1 LGGKIISEYRDPTF
15 SPAQATEHKLSV
27 LIGVGSLCYEVS
39 DASGRSLV
47 WKDCELPAGDSRDEA
62 IRILIQN
69 ELPLREQR
77 YNAVSVGFF
86 CEPAVLIPARLFDAS
101 RVSSYW
107 ETVSAAPAGHKVVS
121 DVLPA
126 LHARFVYPL
135 SGPLETV
142 ILAQWAGARL
152 FHAGT
157 AWLEGVFR
165 NMAAESPK
173 SVYVHV
179 FGSRLLVAVLD
190 GDALRFINFFEYQT
204 ARDFLY
210 YTLLALDQAQ
220 CSLEDTPLYLS
231 GKMTAEAEIFLLL
244 QRYFINFHFLS
255 PASAGAFPAGLP
267 EDRRHWYFDLLCT
280 RLF

>member
-1 LGGKIISEYRDPTF
+1 MGGTIISEYRDPTF

-39 DASGRSLV
+39 DAWGRSLV
-47 WKDCELPAGDSRDEA
+47 WKDSELPAGDSKNEA

-77 YNAVSVGFF
+77 YNAVSIALF
-86 CEPAVLIPARLFDAS
+86 CEPAVLVPDRLFDAS

-107 ETVSAAPAGHKVVS
+107 HTVSAPVAGHEITS
-121 DVLPA
+121 DVSPA

-135 SGPLETV
+135 SGQLEN
-142 ILAQWAGARL
+142 ILLAQWADACL

-157 AWLEGVFR
+157 AWLEGIHR
-165 NMAAESPK
+165 NMIAAHPRAM
-173 SVYVHV
+173 YVHV
-179 FGSRLLVAVLD
+179 SGARLLVAAFD
-190 GDALRFINFFEYQT
+190 SGALRFINFFDYQN

-210 YTLLALDQAQ
+210 YCLLALDQAQ
-220 CSLEDTPLYLS
+220 FSLEDTHLFLS
-231 GKMTAEAEIFLLL
+231 GKMTTEAEIFQLL
-244 QRYFINFHFLS
+244 QRYFINLHFLS

-267 EDRRHWYFDLLCT
+267 EDRRHWYFDLVCT

>member
-1 LGGKIISEYRDPTF
+1 MGGKIISEYRDPTF

-39 DASGRSLV
+39 DALGRSLV
-47 WKDCELPAGDSRDEA
+47 WKDCELPAGDSRNEA

-77 YNAVSVGFF
+77 YNAVSIAFF
-86 CEPAVLIPARLFDAS
+86 CEPAALVPARLFDAS

-107 ETVSAAPAGHKVVS
+107 DTVSDPATGCKIAS

-126 LHARFVYPL
+126 LQARFVYPL
-135 SGPLETV
+135 SEQLEN
-142 ILAQWAGARL
+142 ILLAQWADARL

-157 AWLEGVFR
+157 AWLEGVCR
-165 NMAAESPK
+165 NMIAAHPRAM
-173 SVYVHV
+173 YVHV
-179 FGSRLLVAVLD
+179 SGGRLLVAAFD
-190 GDALRFINFFEYQT
+190 NGALRFINFFDYQH

-210 YTLLALDQAQ
+210 YSLLALDQAQ
-220 CSLEDTPLYLS
+220 FSLEDTHLFLS
-231 GKMTAEAEIFLLL
+231 GKMTVEAEIFQLL
-244 QRYFINFHFLS
+244 QRYFINLHFLS
-255 PASAGAFPAGLP
+255 PASAGAFPAELP
-267 EDRRHWYFDLLCT
+267 EDRRHWYFDLVCT